1 MLNILSE
8 LIPEAIEL
16 HPGYAK
22 KLQSHCGEISKAQR
36 VVELIRT
43 QKGLR
48 TSGVV
53 AGIRML
59 QSYGDILK
67 KDLVSLGEDKGTT
80 TTFC

>member
-1 MLNILSE
+1 VLNILSE
-8 LIPEAIEL
+8 FIPDVIEQ
-16 HPGYAK
+16 HPDHAE
-22 KLQSHCGEISKAQR
+22 KLQSHCGEIHKAQR

-59 QSYGDILK
+59 QTHGDILK

-80 TTFC
+80 TTFF